1 MSEPRRR
8 WDIGGPAP
16 KAVREAEY
24 PIERAVSKYIGAA
37 LQVAGLATSG
47 SSQGRPREDLPDD
60 GADRSER
67 GKGVVNRLALES
79 RSACGAFDR
88 RRKSP

>member
-1 MSEPRRR
+1 MSEPGRR

-37 LQVAGLATSG
+37 LQVAGRPPPVARRAD
-47 SSQGRPREDLPDD
+47 QGRISLTTAPIEASEGRE
-60 GADRSER
+60 
-67 GKGVVNRLALES
+67 
-79 RSACGAFDR
+79 
-88 RRKSP
+88 